1 MSNIFIEG
9 NMKVLMTGC
18 TGHAGS
24 NALNHFVDNGHEVH
38 ALVRPHNI
46 PNLKER
52 ENVKWISGG
61 FADSEI
67 ISETANNCDA
77 VVHIGAS
84 HDEEMEKLDKNFI
97 NSVEQA
103 FSGTGK
109 VFITTSAS
117 VVYNNTNG
125 NPRDEREPIENP
137 HPLRAW
143 RARHDLEVVGL
154 SEKGIRGISVRPG
167 LIYGNAGGWLAGLI
181 FRAKD
186 TGKSLHIGEGTN
198 LVSSIHVNA
207 LSDLYL
213 KIVTNE
219 NAQGIYNA
227 ASDEVTCSKDYATFI
242 ADYFGPGI
250 ETVCWPLEDARKTMG
265 ELADLSCI
273 ECIITSDR
281 ARSEL
286 NWLPIAPSVA
296 SELSVGS
303 YKKGP
308 LIPYSH

>member
-1 MSNIFIEG
+1 
-9 NMKVLMTGC
+9 MKVLMTGC

-24 NALNHFVDNGHEVH
+24 NALNYFVDNGHEIY
-38 ALVRPHNI
+38 ALVRSHHI
-46 PNLKER
+46 SNLKQR
-52 ENVKWISGG
+52 ENVHWVSGG
-61 FADSEI
+61 FADTEI
-67 ISETANNCDA
+67 ISETASICDA

-97 NSVEQA
+97 NSVENA
-103 FSGTGK
+103 IKDTGK

-117 VVYNNTNG
+117 VVYNDTKG
-125 NPRDEREPIENP
+125 TPRDESEPIENP

-143 RARHDLEVVGL
+143 RAQHDLEVVGL
-154 SEKGIRGISVRPG
+154 SKKGIRGASVRPG
-167 LIYGNAGGWLAGLI
+167 LIYGNAGGWLSGLI

-198 LVSSIHVNA
+198 LVSTVHVDA

-219 NAQGIYNA
+219 NAHGIYNA
-227 ASDEVTCSKDYATFI
+227 ASDEVTCSKDYATLI
-242 ADYFGPGI
+242 TDYFGPGI
-250 ETVCWPLEDARKTMG
+250 ETVCWPLEEAREAMG

-286 NWLPIAPSVA
+286 GWLPIAPSVA
-296 SELSVGS
+296 TELSVGS
-303 YKKGP
+303 YHRGK
-308 LIPYSH
+308 LVPYSH